1 MVGNYNPKLI
11 LGTKG
16 EAEINY
22 QVINSKFIVKLIRK
36 RKKKKKRRRSQNKS
50 WRNKNKTFLKDGR
63 KKVPKHIQTNLVESS
78 CNLLEIVIAKKK
90 KKKKNSL
97 RTRRMNLK
105 KTKKTKKSRMR
116 SQRFSNNNQNQTSR
130 SQNKYHPK
138 SSPVPRVGI
147 CELEEDEE
155 EQDAL
160 AAIFQQQSESDVEEL
175 KQISSKKQSST
186 SSWNLDSSQQFWD
199 DDWEGKL
206 GKQEKQEEEFLQLD
220 SEDDLEAIFNQQSES
235 DVEELKQISSN
246 KQSGTLGWNLDSP
259 QQSWD
264 DYEGKF
270 QKQEKQDEEF
280 LSLNLEDELE
290 EDEEEE
296 DELEEDEEDEEE
308 DLEAIFKQQSKSD
321 IEELSKKQSGTSG
334 WNLDSSEQAWDDWE
348 GKLEKRQ
355 KVQKKNFGL
364 LQQQKKDLKEDLGS
378 VFLQQTESDM
388 QELEQMISFKRQ
400 ASDWGQDSSEESW
413 DDRGQYRQQQQ
424 DKRSFENQQDEEWNK
439 VLEDKIQENLQV
451 QLKQEAEDD
460 DDEYVDNEEEY
471 NQDEIH
477 ESLLKQKR
485 EVFQDFEDDGQST
498 RNYQQGERRSGGGK
512 PGQRGSLQSY
522 TPWKQPGRSMV
533 DQRDLGRQGWGK
545 RKNQVE
551 STTFK
556 KFEDDDE
563 YLQLQFDNED
573 QDEDEDE
580 YMDVDE
586 GKRTGDQKWY
596 SHEQNQFRREKKQ
609 KPSKNQQKNKK
620 KGPRPRKQPEIKINK
635 GWVSGGHDDEELD
648 WGELGSDLGKYQS
661 SESSKWFQG

>member
-1 MVGNYNPKLI
+1 MI
-11 LGTKG
+11 TK
-16 EAEINY
+16 E
-22 QVINSKFIVKLIRK
+22 NSKN
-36 RKKKKKRRRSQNKS
+36 KKNKMKNSFLQTSRMSWKKTKRRRMSSK
-50 WRNKNKTFLKDGR
+50 KTK
-63 KKVPKHIQTNLVESS
+63 
-78 CNLLEIVIAKKK
+78 
-90 KKKKNSL
+90 
-97 RTRRMNLK
+97 RTRR
-105 KTKKTKKSRMR
+105 KTSK
-116 SQRFSNNNQNQTSR
+116 RFSNNNRSQTSR
-130 SQNKYHPK
+130 SYPK
-138 SSPVPRVGI
+138 SSRVPRVGI
-147 CELEEDEE
+147 WIL
-155 EQDAL
+155 L
-160 AAIFQQQSESDVEEL
+160 SRL
-175 KQISSKKQSST
+175 GMT
-186 SSWNLDSSQQFWD
+186 
-199 DDWEGKL
+199 GK
-206 GKQEKQEEEFLQLD
+206 E
-220 SEDDLEAIFNQQSES
+220 NQ
-235 DVEELKQISSN
+235 KN
-246 KQSGTLGWNLDSP
+246 AR
-259 QQSWD
+259 
-264 DYEGKF
+264 KF
-270 QKQEKQDEEF
+270 
-280 LSLNLEDELE
+280 
-290 EDEEEE
+290 
-296 DELEEDEEDEEE
+296 
-308 DLEAIFKQQSKSD
+308 
-321 IEELSKKQSGTSG
+321 
-334 WNLDSSEQAWDDWE
+334 
-348 GKLEKRQ
+348 R
-355 KVQKKNFGL
+355 KKNFGL